1 MIDRTTRQEEGIQK
15 WIEAKCRGSL
25 QWATGTG
32 KTRAGLI
39 AITRFFNKNPDKKVV
54 VIVPTEV
61 LQRQWIKLL
70 ADAGFI
76 FNLEV
81 LIINTAIKKPFLAH
95 LLVLDENCRV

>member
-1 MIDRTTRQEEGIQK
+1 MLDRTKRQEEGIQK
-15 WIEAKCRGSL
+15 WIDAKCRASL
-25 QWATGTG
+25 QYATGVG
-32 KTRAGLI
+32 KTRCGLM

-81 LIINTAIKKPFLAH
+81 LIINTAIRKPFQAH
-95 LLVLDENCRV
+95 LLVLDENC

>member
-1 MIDRTTRQEEGIQK
+1 MLDRTERQKEGIDK
-15 WIEAKCRGSL
+15 WIAAKCRGTL

-32 KTRAGLI
+32 KTRAGLL

-70 ADAGFI
+70 AEAGFI

-81 LIINTAIKKPFLAH
+81 LIINTAIKKPFEAT